1 MTKVLKRVSKTQ
13 SSGVKVFEGSLE
25 ECGEWIRSEKE
36 KIIDS
41 FLEHRY
47 NAVVSASQC
56 FAVVKEKVTQDMLES
71 EALKD
76 YLRIYFTDYFMI
88 VD

>member
-1 MTKVLKRVSKTQ
+1 MKNLIHIQLKIFLNT
-13 SSGVKVFEGSLE
+13 
-25 ECGEWIRSEKE
+25 SEKE